1 MYQYETK
8 KTREP
13 VVQRYE
19 IIDKRKISD
28 DYSLQMIDSHF
39 FYAKQGLFKSDDLAG
54 RPFHLQKKE
63 TIDGYDKI
71 TGKYKKRSG
80 HALTAPSDCGLFA
93 GLVLNNERPKAA
105 FLFNDVLQQTD
116 AQTDPSSYRPY
127 IIRHLL
133 AYVHTVPDDV
143 MAGALDESSLLRS
156 LCAQIPNAPDRKL
169 DMRSQRRALKI
180 NTHKI
185 IHIVLEAVCKNL
197 LQALAVKA
205 GVIVPASRIFL
216 CKCFEISLRQRSLK
230 PSEFRGLKKRG
241 RGRRRI

>member
-1 MYQYETK
+1 M
-8 KTREP
+8 
-13 VVQRYE
+13 
-19 IIDKRKISD
+19 
-28 DYSLQMIDSHF
+28 
-39 FYAKQGLFKSDDLAG
+39 
-54 RPFHLQKKE
+54 
-63 TIDGYDKI
+63 
-71 TGKYKKRSG
+71 
-80 HALTAPSDCGLFA
+80 DCGLFA

-205 GVIVPASRIFL
+205 RDRRGIYYI
-216 CKCFEISLRQRSLK
+216 KQRPLARRK
-230 PSEFRGLKKRG
+230 KGLDFPLG
-241 RGRRRI
+241 RGRYGKLRQKR